1 MLLRIL
7 LFEIKYRL
15 TRPATWLYFIL
26 FFLLAFFATTS
37 DFVRIGGGTSNLL
50 KNSPYVITL
59 MMVTLTSIGIL
70 VSSAI
75 MANPVYRDVEHR
87 TEHFLYAYP
96 ITKGQYLFGR
106 FLGSWLIA
114 ILVFGSIPLGV
125 FLGSILGPALGWIP
139 AEQFGANHWEYYL
152 QPWLAIGAVN
162 ILVAGSIFFSLVT
175 ISRRIVLAYTGN
187 ILLLV
192 CYLIGAELMS
202 ELPNKELVALL
213 DPLGLNLLEIS
224 TKYWTVAEQNTHTVA
239 LEGLVLSNRLIW
251 LSISFGLLL
260 LTYFKFDF
268 NRTGTSGKKKAKKED
283 TTAPISTNYRPVAT
297 APLSNWEWFKLM
309 LQSTKVYVLET
320 IRDVPFIGIV
330 FSGLVLVVMDL
341 SNLGSLYETKLL
353 PKTYVVVES
362 LMGSFG
368 LFMQIFIVFY
378 TGELV
383 WKERRQLISLIYD
396 SLPAPDWF
404 QPLAKLLSMG
414 LLILL
419 LQTCLMV
426 MGIFT
431 QLFHGFFEIDLG
443 QYFFSFYVLQFSGLM
458 MWAAIALLIQSVVKD
473 KFTGFFLVAVV
484 YISKLAFGLGEISH
498 PLYNFFTYPGIEYS
512 EINGYGHFIG
522 DTLPFRTYWL
532 AFSALMIVLMVLFY
546 SRGIETGTKDRWKKA
561 RQRFSGGNRLA
572 FFLML
577 AIMVGSGSWIYYN
590 LHIVNDFMYPKE
602 MEKLQVKV
610 ERQWK
615 HWEKKPQPHYAA
627 IDLDVAIYPEERRVT
642 TQANIWLKNPH
653 AQPIDSILFIL
664 PDDKM
669 KMEIKI
675 QGGELVKKHDEG
687 LWVYALKNP
696 LQPGDSIP
704 ATMSSER
711 KPHGFTESG
720 SNSPIVYNG
729 SFFNNSDLLPAIG
742 YSGNFELQDKAK
754 RKKYG
759 LPPKPRAADVDDT
772 AALRINGI
780 GPDAAFIRFACTVST
795 SADQSAIAPGYLEKE
810 WTSPGRRHF
819 RYVMDAPIQNFYAIL
834 SGRYEKKLAQ
844 ANGISYEIW
853 YQKGHEYNL
862 DRMMKGL
869 KDAVQYCAAAFSPF
883 QYRQMRIIEFP
894 RYATFAQS
902 FPNTVPFSESLGFIA
917 DISKP
922 GKIDYVYYVTAHEVA
937 HQWWG
942 HQIAG
947 ASAQGN
953 EMLIESLAQYSALM
967 VMEKQFGRDQMQK
980 FLKYELDSYLTG
992 RKTDVDKEQPL
1003 FRCENQQYIHYNK
1016 GSLVFYALKDYL
1028 GEKQLNA
1035 ILSEYVK
1042 KHAFQGPPFAGSRE
1056 FVNLFLAGVPDSS
1069 RYLIHDLLENIT
1081 LYSLKTKTANV
1092 TSLGNNRYRVSL
1104 EVEAEKFRADS
1115 LGNEKSMKLD
1125 EWMDIG
1131 VKAAEQEGGKSKYLY
1146 LAKHKIRGGK
1156 QRIEVVV
1163 EGKPEQ
1169 AGVDP
1174 LNILI
1179 DREPD
1184 DNLIAVTMKK

>member
-7 LFEIKYRL
+7 LFELKYRL
-15 TRPATWLYFIL
+15 SRPATWLYFIL

-59 MMVTLTSIGIL
+59 MMVVLTSIGIL

-75 MANPVYRDVEHR
+75 MANPVYRDIEHR

-106 FLGSWLIA
+106 FVGSWIIA
-114 ILVFGSIPLGV
+114 VLVFGSIPFGV
-125 FLGSILGPALGWIP
+125 FLGSILGPAFGWIP
-139 AEQFGANHWEYYL
+139 AEQFGPNKWEYYL
-152 QPWLAIGAVN
+152 QPWLGIGAIN

-175 ISRRIVLAYTGN
+175 LSRRIVLAYTGN

-192 CYLIGAELMS
+192 CYLIGAQLMS
-202 ELPNKELVALL
+202 ELPNKNLVALI
-213 DPLGLNLLEIS
+213 DPLGINLLEIS
-224 TKYWTVAEQNTHTVA
+224 TKYWTVAEQNTKTIP
-239 LEGLVLSNRLIW
+239 LEGVMLGNRVIW
-251 LSISFGLLL
+251 LTVSLVLLL
-260 LTYFKFDF
+260 LTYFRFSF
-268 NRTGTSGKKKAKKED
+268 NRSGTSGKRKVKVEKEL
-283 TTAPISTNYRPVAT
+283 APVHLQYKSVAPATMSTLAWIN
-297 APLSNWEWFKLM
+297 LM
-309 LQSTKVYVLET
+309 LKSTKVYVLET
-320 IRDVPFIGIV
+320 IRDVPFIGII

-404 QPLAKLLSMG
+404 QPLAKFLSMG
-414 LLILL
+414 ALILL

-426 MGIFT
+426 MGMLT
-431 QLFHGFFEIDLG
+431 QVFNGYFEIDFG
-443 QYFFSFYVLQFSGLM
+443 QYFFTFYVLQFSGLL
-458 MWAAIALLIQSVVKD
+458 MWTATALFIQSVVKD

-484 YISKLAFGLGEISH
+484 YISKLAFGLADISH
-498 PLYNFFTYPGIEYS
+498 PLYNFFSYPGIEYS
-512 EINGYGHFIG
+512 EINGYGHFIN
-522 DTLPFRTYWL
+522 DTLPFRAYWL

-546 SRGIETGTKDRWKKA
+546 SRGVETGAKDRWKRA
-561 RQRFSGGNRLA
+561 RQRFKGGTRLA

-577 AIMVGSGSWIYYN
+577 ATMVGSGSWIYYN
-590 LHIVNDFMYPKE
+590 LHVINDFMYPKAS
-602 MEKLQVKV
+602 EKLQVKV

-615 HWEKKPQPHYAA
+615 YWEKKPQPYYAA

-653 AQPIDSILFIL
+653 TQPIDSILFIL

-675 QGGELVKKHDEG
+675 QGGELVKKYDQG
-687 LWVYALKNP
+687 LWVYALKSP

-704 ATMSSER
+704 ATMNSER
-711 KPHGFTESG
+711 KPNGFTESG
-720 SNSPIVYNG
+720 SSSPIVYNG

-742 YSGNFELQDKAK
+742 YSGNFEMQDKAK

-759 LPPKPRAADVDDT
+759 LAPKPRAADVDDT

-834 SGRYEKKLAQ
+834 SGRYEKKLEV
-844 ANGISYEIW
+844 ANNIRYEIW

-869 KDAVQYCAAAFSPF
+869 KDAVQYCGSAFSPF

-967 VMEKQFGRDQMQK
+967 VMEKKFGRDQMQK
-980 FLKYELDSYLTG
+980 FLKYELDDYLTG

-1003 FRCENQQYIHYNK
+1003 FRCESQQYIHYNK

-1056 FVNLFLAGVPDSS
+1056 FVNLLLARVPDSS

-1081 LYSLKTKTANV
+1081 LYSLKTTVADAVSIGK
-1092 TSLGNNRYRVSL
+1092 NRYRL
-1104 EVEAEKFRADS
+1104 TLHVEANKFRSDS
-1115 LGNEKSMKLD
+1115 LGNEKTMAFE
-1125 EWMDIG
+1125 EWMDVG
-1131 VKAAEQEGGKSKYLY
+1131 VKAADKENGISQYLY
-1146 LAKHKIRGGK
+1146 LTKHKIKNGK
-1156 QRIEVVV
+1156 QVLQVEV

-1169 AGVDP
+1169 AGIDP

-1184 DNLIAVTMKK
+1184 DNVMNVTMKK